1 MDVAKAAALAGLHA
15 GRRLTKLRRDQRKTP
30 GQLVPGSIG
39 NLLTKDGSICLGYEI
54 PKFAPWAAVT
64 SYQPDV
70 AGAKNIM

>member
-1 MDVAKAAALAGLHA
+1 MIP
-15 GRRLTKLRRDQRKTP
+15 TP

-39 NLLTKDGSICLGYEI
+39 NLLTKDRYICLGYEI

-64 SYQPDV
+64 GYQPDV